1 MDNAANIDAIE
12 TLNTLR
18 AELTRVGQRI
28 AGALDEAENEVQRT
42 AQWLRQDC
50 PRRWKD
56 QLRKRQDA
64 VSAAKAALRQKK
76 IWDNTVVT
84 PTSHID
90 EKKAVALAERRY
102 EEAQQKLRRISQG
115 QIQMERE
122 GAIFKNHLQRMRHA
136 VEIEVPNAK
145 AWIDRMVESLEN
157 YLSLAAPETNLGAE
171 GEPEQAESRHFG
183 PGVEVQPPQTG
194 PAGDSHPINE
204 GRKTP

>member
-18 AELTRVGQRI
+18 AELTRLGQRI

-42 AQWLRQDC
+42 ARWLRQDC

-64 VSAAKAALRQKK
+64 VTAAKAVLHQKK
-76 IWDNTVVT
+76 LWDNTVVT

-90 EKKAVALAERRY
+90 EKKSLALAERQY
-102 EEAQQKLRRISQG
+102 EEARQKLRRIGQG
-115 QIQMERE
+115 VIQMERE
-122 GAIFKNHLQRMRHA
+122 GAIFKNHLQRLRHV

-145 AWIDRMVESLEN
+145 AWIDRMIESLEN
-157 YLSLAAPETNLGAE
+157 YLALAVPETNLDQQGGTTE
-171 GEPEQAESRHFG
+171 DESQHFG
-183 PGVEVQPPQTG
+183 PGVEVQPPQT
-194 PAGDSHPINE
+194 DSTGGSNPTND

>member
-12 TLNTLR
+12 TLNNLR
-18 AELTRVGQRI
+18 AELTRLSQRI
-28 AGALDEAENEVQRT
+28 GGALDEAENEVQRT
-42 AQWLRQDC
+42 AQWLGHDC
-50 PRRWKD
+50 PRQWKE

-64 VSAAKAALRQKK
+64 VSAAKAALHQKK
-76 IWDNTVVT
+76 LWDNTVVT

-90 EKKAVALAERRY
+90 EKKALALAERRY

-115 QIQMERE
+115 LIQMERE

-145 AWIDRMVESLEN
+145 AWINRMIESLEN
-157 YLSLAAPETNLGAE
+157 YLALAAPESNLGQDS
-171 GEPEQAESRHFG
+171 GTVQDESQHFG
-183 PGVEVQPPQTG
+183 PGTEVQPPKTESVG
-194 PAGDSHPINE
+194 EPRPAED